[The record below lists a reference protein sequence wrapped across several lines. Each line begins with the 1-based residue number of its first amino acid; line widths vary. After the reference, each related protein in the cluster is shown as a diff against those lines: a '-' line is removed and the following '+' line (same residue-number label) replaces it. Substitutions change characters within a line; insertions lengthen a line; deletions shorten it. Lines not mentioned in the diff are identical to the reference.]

1 MVFEVCEK
9 FVNGSFEG
17 NISEFISQCPFAS
30 SFTGGLV
37 GGAISGAIIAIGIM
51 FIMLIWAAFYVYS
64 SLAWY
69 AIAKKLKNKN
79 AWVSWIPIVRI
90 GLILQLGEFHWA
102 WVFLIL
108 IPILGWIALFVLFI
122 IATWRIFKKRKYPGW
137 FSLAVIIPEVG
148 GVLHLI
154 AIGFAAWGKKK

>member
-9 FVNGSFEG
+9 FINGSFEG
-17 NISEFISQCPFAS
+17 NFSEFITQCPFAS
-30 SFTGGLV
+30 GFA
-37 GGAISGAIIAIGIM
+37 GGAIWGAIITIGI
-51 FIMLIWAAFYVYS
+51 ILILLVLAAFYVYTS
-64 SLAWY
+64 IAWY
-69 AIAKKLKNKN
+69 TIAKKLKNKN
-79 AWVSWIPIVRI
+79 AWVTWIPIVRI

-122 IATWRIFKKRKYPGW
+122 LATWKIFKKRKYPGW
-137 FSLAVIIPEVG
+137 FALAVIIPEIG
-148 GVLHLI
+148 GILHLI